1 MGIHP
6 KFLRCKMKRPMLLL
20 VMGLPGTGKSYL
32 AKRIARK
39 VGASI
44 LRTDEIRKELA
55 GIHQSEH
62 RYEDFGIG
70 LYTEEMTQKT
80 YKGMYERAKEIL
92 KKGDSCILDATFS
105 KKTQREGAYEIAKE
119 LNTPYLTIE
128 CICPE
133 EIVTKRMEERSKDQK
148 AVSDAT
154 FRIYQGVKDVYESL
168 GDDEIHIT
176 VDTSKNLD
184 ENLWLVLRE
193 IK

>member
-1 MGIHP
+1 
-6 KFLRCKMKRPMLLL
+6 MKKPMLLL

-55 GIHQSEH
+55 GIHQNEH
-62 RYEDFGIG
+62 RHEDFGIG

-119 LNTPYLTIE
+119 LNTNYLIIE

-133 EIVTKRMEERSKDQK
+133 EIVIKRMEERSKDQK

-154 FRIYQGVKDVYESL
+154 FRIYHGMKDVYEPL

-184 ENLWLVLRE
+184 ENLRLVLRE